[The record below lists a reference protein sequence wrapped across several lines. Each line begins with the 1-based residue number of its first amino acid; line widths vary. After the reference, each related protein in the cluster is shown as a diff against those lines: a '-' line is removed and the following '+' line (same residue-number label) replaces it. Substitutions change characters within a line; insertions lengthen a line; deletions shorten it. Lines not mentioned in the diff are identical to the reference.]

1 MAPGWPSLVFYP
13 NLGDGLSW
21 ARRGQSSIAENSV
34 NGIFTLTVKGIIL
47 LLLAFLAF
55 TKTSVN

>member
-1 MAPGWPSLVFYP
+1 MKKVE
-13 NLGDGLSW
+13 D
-21 ARRGQSSIAENSV
+21 SV

-55 TKTSVN
+55 TKPSVN